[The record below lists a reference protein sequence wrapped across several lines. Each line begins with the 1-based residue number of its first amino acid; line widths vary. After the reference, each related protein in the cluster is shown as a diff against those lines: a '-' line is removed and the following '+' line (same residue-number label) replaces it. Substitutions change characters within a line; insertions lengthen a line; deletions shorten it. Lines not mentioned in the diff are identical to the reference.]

1 MSIYADLLTIV
12 SRHPG
17 ITSAETLDHLESLG
31 YYRNKPANQAI
42 EDIAKKLS
50 YLKHTGKL
58 TAETRRGDTG
68 GKVNQWT
75 AVIPTVDPET
85 AGDVALVIEQKP
97 IRTRPKTQQ
106 PDVLPISSSAI
117 LRELAGSSYDDRS
130 FIAGIAF
137 AESFHG
143 ITRP

>member
-1 MSIYADLLTIV
+1 MSIYSDLLTIV

-17 ITSAETLDHLESLG
+17 ITSAETLDHMESLG

-75 AVIPTVDPET
+75 AVIPAVEPET

-97 IRTRPKTQQ
+97 IRTRPKTQRL
-106 PDVLPISSSAI
+106 DALPISSSAI
-117 LRELAGSSYDDRS
+117 LRELAESSHDPHS
-130 FIAGIAF
+130 FMSGVAF
-137 AESFHG
+137 AEAFHG
-143 ITRP
+143 ITK